1 MSRGAVSRVKFI
13 AGLSCINDE
22 FLSPWATG
30 SIDFF
35 GVLQKKK
42 KKKLQVLSRVFT
54 KFSREII
61 FDGLRIG
68 RENLRMVL

>member
-42 KKKLQVLSRVFT
+42 KKLQVLSRVFT

-68 RENLRMVL
+68 RENLLMVL